1 MKELTASD
9 LRTGNLINY
18 HASEGDILLNKVDW
32 QCIKW
37 VTEEQEQFN
46 LVHSAIPLTEEWL
59 ERFGFKRI
67 TKYELSLIAIDYED
81 EFFKHT
87 KELELYANFD
97 DNEFNLSLDNIRTE
111 SDGQLECVS
120 ISLKH
125 IQHVH
130 TLQNFF
136 YSISGKELTLKTQE

>member
-1 MKELTASD
+1 MKELTAAD
-9 LRTGNLINY
+9 LRCGNYYFYQSFGNIIKLD
-18 HASEGDILLNKVDW
+18 SQILLSVLSDDRLVDIHKI
-32 QCIKW
+32 QP
-37 VTEEQEQFN
+37 
-46 LVHSAIPLTEEWL
+46 IPLTEEWL

-67 TKYELSLIAIDYED
+67 TKYELSLKVIEYED

-97 DNEFNLSLDNIRTE
+97 DNEFNLSLDNVRTE
-111 SDGQLECVS
+111 SDGELECVS

-130 TLQNFF
+130 TLQNLFF
-136 YSISGKELTLKTQE
+136 SLCGEELTLKTQ